1 MIGSIGVDIQG
12 SRAAVCL
19 MEWAGGQVRQGP
31 VGDGRRLLIPIA
43 ATATAWGS
51 AAAEAALDTLPAA
64 RRPADMLYAW
74 RQDAWSPEFLAGLH
88 RRLLAFLGQ
97 AQPEGFRS
105 HQVCVSADPDCAGG
119 WATAAELL
127 GQAGLP
133 RTGQVDP
140 ADALLCRW
148 LSEAPQPPSGPVLAV
163 ACGETATILGL
174 YSVGIDAAPVVRV
187 NGETRVDAGSGP
199 WVTEIAA
206 DALRQCRPGFPA
218 RALVGL
224 LDGVDEFAA
233 MLRASTDDTWVEWA
247 GPLSQY
253 MFEPLRASRS
263 EVAARPT
270 VADYTRPVA
279 SAVHSVLDGV
289 AGRITLLVGGPG
301 AAWPFV
307 ADALAGLGTLWQSGD
322 PTLDLAYGACWWE
335 RYRRSFRR
343 DGAAPA
349 RGAVRVQGAVPAW
362 ETVPVRSAPGAGAEA
377 GGREDGAREANA
389 GKDGARKAGAPGA
402 GAEVGG
408 RGPGGEDREEPT
420 VPAFAVPPGGTES
433 TGAEST
439 GGTESTRGTESTSG
453 AEKTGGTG
461 LPWEKASAASAS
473 VPAPAEPAAGELPP
487 PWE

>member
-31 VGDGRRLLIPIA
+31 VGDGRRILIPVA
-43 ATATAWGS
+43 ATPAAWGS
-51 AAAEAALDTLPAA
+51 AAAEAALDAVPASS
-64 RRPADMLYAW
+64 RPADMLYAW

-105 HQVCVSADPDCAGG
+105 HQVCVCADPASAGG

-133 RTGQVDP
+133 GTEQVQP
-140 ADALLCRW
+140 TDALLCRW
-148 LSEAPQPPSGPVLAV
+148 LSETPEPPSGPVLAV
-163 ACGETATILGL
+163 ACSETVTILGL
-174 YSVGIDAAPVVRV
+174 YSVEIDDAPVVRAD
-187 NGETRVDAGSGP
+187 GETRIYPGSGP

-218 RALVGL
+218 RALLGL

-233 MLRASTDDTWVEWA
+233 MLRVSTGDTWVEWA

-263 EVAARPT
+263 EVAART
-270 VADYTRPVA
+270 TAADYTRPVA
-279 SAVHSVLDGV
+279 SAVHSVLNGV
-289 AGRITLLVGGPG
+289 AGRVTLLVGGPG

-307 ADALAGLGTLWQSGD
+307 ADALAGLGTMWQSGD

-343 DGAAPA
+343 DGAAHVA
-349 RGAVRVQGAVPAW
+349 DAAHLTV
-362 ETVPVRSAPGAGAEA
+362 TVPVHGTSAPGGQ
-377 GGREDGAREANA
+377 GQ
-389 GKDGARKAGAPGA
+389 P
-402 GAEVGG
+402 
-408 RGPGGEDREEPT
+408 EP
-420 VPAFAVPPGGTES
+420 PASALPVRFG
-433 TGAEST
+433 GAEST
-439 GGTESTRGTESTSG
+439 GGQFD
-453 AEKTGGTG
+453 AEPP
-461 LPWEKASAASAS
+461 PWEKEPAPAAAAA
-473 VPAPAEPAAGELPP
+473 APAEPAVGQPAEPAADEQA
-487 PWE
+487 PWER